1 MPHELT
7 ESPDAVLV
15 TVIAPSREELFRAA
29 LTGVLEA
36 AYGGPSPEGSHDGHV
51 VPVQAA
57 GGEDDAL
64 LADLVDDTLRAIR
77 EEAGTL
83 RPPRWLAFDEKR
95 VTANLPRHSPRV
107 PGRPLELSR
116 TDVEAVD
123 GGWAARL
130 ELVRPSES

>member
-15 TVIAPSREELFRAA
+15 SVIAPSREELFRAA

-36 AYGGPSPEGSHDGHV
+36 AYGGPAPEGSYDGRV

-57 GGEDDAL
+57 GGEDDVL
-64 LADLVDDTLRAIR
+64 LADLVDDTLRAVR

-83 RPPRWLAFDEKR
+83 RPPRWLAFDENR
-95 VTANLPRHSPRV
+95 VTANLPLHSPRA

-116 TDVEAVD
+116 AEVEAVD

-130 ELVRPSES
+130 ELLRSSES

>member
-1 MPHELT
+1 MPHELK
-7 ESPDAVLV
+7 ESPEAVLV
-15 TVIAPSREELFRAA
+15 SVVAPSREELFRAA

-36 AYGGPSPEGSHDGHV
+36 AYGGPAPEGSNDGRV

-83 RPPRWLAFDEKR
+83 RPPRWLALDEKR
-95 VTANLPRHSPRV
+95 VTANLPRHSPRA
-107 PGRPLELSR
+107 PDRPLELSR
-116 TDVEAVD
+116 AEVEAVD
-123 GGWAARL
+123 GGWTARL
-130 ELVRPSES
+130 ELRRPSES